1 MAIVNSSEA
10 RNRAEASFVKREQ
23 QARDADKA
31 RAEYQL
37 ASRAVEDKTA
47 RLRALRLA
55 KEEADRAAVVTAPV
69 APGKKRKTPR
79 PAR

>member
-1 MAIVNSSEA
+1 MAIVNPSEA
-10 RNRAEASFVKREQ
+10 RNRAEASFIKREQ

-37 ASRAVEDKTA
+37 ATRAIEDKTA

-55 KEEADRAAVVTAPV
+55 KEEAERAAVITAPV
-69 APGKKRKTPR
+69 APGKKRRAPR
-79 PAR
+79 PTR